1 MPPPP
6 PFPYWF
12 FRGLGDEPLMVVPF
26 DAPRDLGWDVLDPMF
41 VVSYLE
47 GWLLDSEARATLYDV
62 YAALFGPLPTT
73 AWGLG
78 EEHLSLKPLLR
89 RAFERQDLVVL
100 APRRMNAVL
109 PGQAAPIQPP
119 TLPQRPPPPVLKTF
133 IEIVLLD
140 QDGNPVAGEVF
151 QLTLP
156 DGRVQNGNLDR
167 AGFARVDGIDP
178 GVCDVRFPNI
188 DGREWG
194 TTRPGGFRPPKLG
207 G

>member
-6 PFPYWF
+6 PFPCWF
-12 FRGLGDEPLMVVPF
+12 FRGLGDEPLMAQPF

-41 VVSYLE
+41 VVAYLE
-47 GWLLDSEARATLYDV
+47 GWLLDSEARATLYQIH
-62 YAALFGPLPTT
+62 ATLFGALAVS

-78 EEHLSLKPLLR
+78 EEHLSLRPLLR

-100 APRRMNAVL
+100 APRRRNAQL

-119 TLPQRPPPPVLKTF
+119 SLPQQPPPPTLKTF

-140 QDGNPVAGEVF
+140 EDDVPVAGEPF
-151 QLTLP
+151 QITLP
-156 DGRVQNGNLDR
+156 DGRVQTGTLDR

-178 GVCDVRFPNI
+178 GVCDVQFPRI

-194 TTRPGGFRPPKLG
+194 KTLGRGFRPPKLG

>member
-6 PFPYWF
+6 PFPFWVL
-12 FRGLGDEPLMVVPF
+12 RGLGDEPLLVQPA

-41 VVSYLE
+41 VVAYLE
-47 GWLLDSEARATLYDV
+47 GWLLDSEARATLYDMH
-62 YAALFGPLPTT
+62 ATLFGALATS

-78 EEHLSLKPLLR
+78 EEHLSLRPLLR
-89 RAFERQDLVVL
+89 RAFERQDLIVL
-100 APRRMNAVL
+100 APRRRNAQL
-109 PGQAAPIQPP
+109 PGQPAPIQPP
-119 TLPQRPPPPVLKTF
+119 LRPQPQAPKTF

-140 QDGNPVAGEVF
+140 ADGKPVAGEAF
-151 QLTLP
+151 QITLP
-156 DGRVQNGNLDR
+156 DGRIQNGNLDR

-188 DGREWG
+188 DGLEWG
-194 TTRPGGFRPPKLG
+194 RTRPGAFRPPKLG

>member
-1 MPPPP
+1 
-6 PFPYWF
+6 
-12 FRGLGDEPLMVVPF
+12 MVQPF

-41 VVSYLE
+41 VVAYLE
-47 GWLLDSEARATLYDV
+47 GWLLDSEARVTLYQIH
-62 YAALFGPLPTT
+62 AALFGALATS

-78 EEHLSLKPLLR
+78 EERQSLRPLLL

-100 APRRMNAVL
+100 APRRRSAVL
-109 PGQAAPIQPP
+109 PRRAAPIQPP
-119 TLPQRPPPPVLKTF
+119 SLPQRPPLPPAKTF

-140 QDGNPVAGEVF
+140 SDDKPVAGEAF

-194 TTRPGGFRPPKLG
+194 RTRPGGFKPPKLG